1 VLAEGGTLCYT
12 QLMQPEELLFKEAME
27 AIDKKEI
34 AKAREIMTRLL
45 QRNRSNADYWV
56 WMSALVET
64 VKEREFCLR
73 EARKINPVHPM
84 VIQGLRWLG
93 EPIEDSNPL
102 PPVDAEKLKWKTTL
116 EAEVQPSRPASRPK
130 TRLSSWIALG
140 VTVTVLVVALIFI
153 ARSQRFRPDTS
164 PILRFSLT
172 PPPTATSEST
182 PTAEITGQLPLW
194 AALKATYTATPIY
207 AATPH
212 KLTEAYQAAMKAYSR
227 QDWSAALEYFQQVL
241 YTEPASAD
249 IQYHIGEI
257 YRFQGLLSEAT
268 TAYDDCIRIN
278 PAFAPPY
285 LGKGRVLMMSNP
297 PDPVKAQKQF
307 EKAIELDPRL
317 YEALEELAQI
327 SLDAGKPEEALASL
341 KKMPPDAPL
350 TPRTELIRAQ
360 AYLLMN
366 DPIQALAAAQ
376 KANQI
381 DVTYLP
387 VYKLMAEIYLAQDS
401 TQDAL
406 PPLETYLIYQPEDTE
421 ALAMM
426 STVQVNEGD
435 YEAALE
441 YAEQALALNP
451 RSIPAQLARGEVY
464 LQQGKLDEAALDFNA
479 VLRQEKK
486 SFGAN
491 LGIGRIQIERKL
503 YGSAFEFCRAAYDL
517 ATSDRQKALAL
528 YWRAQAL
535 IGLDQKNAA
544 ANDLNALLAFPPGTL
559 PAEIVSAA
567 AELYR
572 QVITPTPTPTRTL
585 TPAPSAT
592 LTSSGTPSTD
602 QTLTPGVGM
611 TTTPSPT
618 PPRK

>member
-1 VLAEGGTLCYT
+1 
-12 QLMQPEELLFKEAME
+12 
-27 AIDKKEI
+27 
-34 AKAREIMTRLL
+34 
-45 QRNRSNADYWV
+45 
-56 WMSALVET
+56 
-64 VKEREFCLR
+64 
-73 EARKINPVHPM
+73 
-84 VIQGLRWLG
+84 
-93 EPIEDSNPL
+93 
-102 PPVDAEKLKWKTTL
+102 
-116 EAEVQPSRPASRPK
+116 
-130 TRLSSWIALG
+130 
-140 VTVTVLVVALIFI
+140 
-153 ARSQRFRPDTS
+153 
-164 PILRFSLT
+164 
-172 PPPTATSEST
+172 
-182 PTAEITGQLPLW
+182 
-194 AALKATYTATPIY
+194 
-207 AATPH
+207 
-212 KLTEAYQAAMKAYSR
+212 
-227 QDWSAALEYFQQVL
+227 
-241 YTEPASAD
+241 
-249 IQYHIGEI
+249 
-257 YRFQGLLSEAT
+257 
-268 TAYDDCIRIN
+268 
-278 PAFAPPY
+278 
-285 LGKGRVLMMSNP
+285 
-297 PDPVKAQKQF
+297 
-307 EKAIELDPRL
+307 
-317 YEALEELAQI
+317 
-327 SLDAGKPEEALASL
+327 
-341 KKMPPDAPL
+341 
-350 TPRTELIRAQ
+350 
-360 AYLLMN
+360 
-366 DPIQALAAAQ
+366 
-376 KANQI
+376 
-381 DVTYLP
+381 
-387 VYKLMAEIYLAQDS
+387 MAEIYLAQDS